1 MPDLCTEQTVV
12 ENDRWSRL
20 AAVSREV
27 GEAEWLAPAAAMRHA
42 VQNTVA
48 VLPKPATHTFRPAMD
63 QLSKGKTSAHWV
75 FAANADS
82 FRPRPRP
89 VGLEVPPVGRAE
101 HPKPRPAHADQ
112 RAVGADDCMRYLSE
126 KGKLSNRGRN
136 HYGFVPH
143 AQFVS
148 PEVGAG
154 TSCGVDH
161 GPSVELDQRMKVLI
175 GERGLA

>member
-1 MPDLCTEQTVV
+1 V
-12 ENDRWSRL
+12 
-20 AAVSREV
+20 
-27 GEAEWLAPAAAMRHA
+27 RHA

-48 VLPKPATHTFRPAMD
+48 VLPKPACNAHSQTAAGNGSAFRGMA
-63 QLSKGKTSAHWV
+63 SAHRV
-75 FAANADS
+75 FAANADP

>member
-1 MPDLCTEQTVV
+1 M
-12 ENDRWSRL
+12 
-20 AAVSREV
+20 A
-27 GEAEWLAPAAAMRHA
+27 
-42 VQNTVA
+42 
-48 VLPKPATHTFRPAMD
+48 
-63 QLSKGKTSAHWV
+63 SAHRV
-75 FAANADS
+75 FAANADP

-89 VGLEVPPVGRAE
+89 VGLEVSPVGSAE
-101 HPKPRPAHADQ
+101 HPEPRPAHADQ
-112 RAVGADDCMRYLSE
+112 RAIGADDCMRYLFQRRAS
-126 KGKLSNRGRN
+126 GQIRVL
-136 HYGFVPH
+136 PH